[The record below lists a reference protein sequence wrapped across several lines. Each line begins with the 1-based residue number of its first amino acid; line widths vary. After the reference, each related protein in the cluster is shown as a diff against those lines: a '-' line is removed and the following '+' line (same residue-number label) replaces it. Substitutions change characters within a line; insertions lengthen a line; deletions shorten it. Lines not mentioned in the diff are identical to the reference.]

1 MAETDYIDKIHVIK
15 RKIDYINEEFT
26 ILQDNILQD
35 NSVNKKYI
43 KEYFCH
49 SGLLLES
56 VNKNYYILEYGI
68 DSKSK
73 VELRNIN
80 ISITDNTFIYDAY
93 TWNIE
98 LDNTSLESKKL
109 HVKKIKKIMNEVVK
123 DNKYNIMSWNCHM
136 AQEKTRKAVGLKVK
150 NKYNLEKILYSMIL

>member
-1 MAETDYIDKIHVIK
+1 MEETDYIDKIHVVK
-15 RKIDYINEEFT
+15 RKLGFINEEID
-26 ILQDNILQD
+26 ILKDD
-35 NSVNKKYI
+35 NKKYV

-49 SGLLLES
+49 SGLLIET

-80 ISITDNTFIYDAY
+80 ITIENNTFIYDKY
-93 TWNIE
+93 TWDVE
-98 LDNTSLESKKL
+98 LDTTSLESKKL
-109 HVKKIKKIMNEVVK
+109 HVKKIKKIMNAVVK

-136 AQEKTRKAVGLKVK
+136 AQEKTRKAIGLKVK
-150 NKYNLEKILYSMIL
+150 TQYNLEKILYSMIL

>member
-15 RKIDYINEEFT
+15 RKLNFIYEE
-26 ILQDNILQD
+26 IHVLKDD
-35 NSVNKKYI
+35 NKKYL

-49 SGLLLES
+49 SGLLIETI
-56 VNKNYYILEYGI
+56 NKNYFILEYGN

-80 ISITDNTFIYDAY
+80 ISIENNTFIDDKY

-98 LDNTSLESKKL
+98 LDTTSLESKKL
-109 HVKKIKKIMNEVVK
+109 HVKKIKKIMNNVVK
-123 DNKYNIMSWNCHM
+123 DNKYNTISWNCHM
-136 AQEKTRKAVGLKVK
+136 AQEKTRKAIGLEVK
-150 NKYNLEKILYSMIL
+150 NKYNLEKIIYSIIL